1 MPDGTP
7 GPLVAYVGSNGNF
20 VTLLFTLALLAFDV
34 WVYIP
39 FVRLS
44 LAVEGRIREIDAKED
59 HKDV

>member
-1 MPDGTP
+1 M
-7 GPLVAYVGSNGNF
+7 VAYVGSNGNF